1 MLLLHLVVDNLSSIF
16 TLISLW
22 EIGLFSFEEVLSQWG
37 FCSTSNQE
45 THIHMQAHPAKSS
58 SEVRQEEEI
67 KQR

>member
-1 MLLLHLVVDNLSSIF
+1 MLLLHLVDSLSSIF

-22 EIGLFSFEEVLSQWG
+22 EIGLFSFEEVLRQWG
-37 FCSTSNQE
+37 FYSTSNQE
-45 THIHMQAHPAKSS
+45 THIHMQAHPAKFS